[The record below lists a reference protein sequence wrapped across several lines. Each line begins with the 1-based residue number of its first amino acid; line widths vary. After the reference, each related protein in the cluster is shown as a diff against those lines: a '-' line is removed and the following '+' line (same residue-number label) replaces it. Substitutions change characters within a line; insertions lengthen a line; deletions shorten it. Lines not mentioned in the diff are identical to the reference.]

1 MATNEALPVS
11 DVLQILSDTWAYNKV
26 IGADKNPGFVEATG
40 NRSNGTADPFR
51 VDLNV
56 NDQII
61 ARPGNPA
68 MDEQPI
74 GNYKYGNRQYMVE
87 LEIYTLVNRQRLYN
101 IMKEIRRICHV
112 KVHGMAAFQRMR
124 FVNFSEQTQ
133 QQVNM
138 WVGTIGIQ
146 LENRAVLL
154 EIT

>member
-1 MATNEALPVS
+1 MPTEPLPAS
-11 DVLQILSDTWAYNKV
+11 DVLDILTTTWDFNKV
-26 IGADKNPGFVEATG
+26 TGATKNPGFVEVTG
-40 NRSNGTADPFR
+40 SGDPLR

-61 ARPGNPA
+61 GRAGNPA

-87 LEIYTLVNRQRLYN
+87 LTVYTLVDRQRLYN
-101 IMKEIRRICHV
+101 IMREIRRICHV
-112 KVHGMAAFQRMR
+112 KVHGLINFQRVK

-154 EIT
+154 ETT

>member
-1 MATNEALPVS
+1 MEV
-11 DVLQILSDTWAYNKV
+11 
-26 IGADKNPGFVEATG
+26 TG
-40 NRSNGTADPFR
+40 SGDPLR

-61 ARPGNPA
+61 GRAGNPA

-87 LEIYTLVNRQRLYN
+87 LTVYTLVDRQRLYN
-101 IMKEIRRICHV
+101 IMREIRRICHV
-112 KVHGMAAFQRMR
+112 KVHGLTNFQRVK

-154 EIT
+154 ETT